1 MEKPITEKGI
11 EAAITAWSM
20 ERGMEGKNY
29 SEDNKESIED
39 NEKNIDEMD
48 EKTID
53 EVYKSEFIPK
63 LGSVKENMESERSHR
78 LEDIK
83 IEGLEPKGESL
94 EENQNNKPEQEEHKE
109 EASRENEE
117 NER

>member
-1 MEKPITEKGI
+1 MEKPITKNGM
-11 EAAITAWSM
+11 EAAIAVWSI
-20 ERGMEGKNY
+20 ERGRRTLEEEKNN
-29 SEDNKESIED
+29 SED
-39 NEKNIDEMD
+39 NEKSINEMD

-94 EENQNNKPEQEEHKE
+94 EENQNNEHEQEEPKE
-109 EASRENEE
+109 DSKGEE